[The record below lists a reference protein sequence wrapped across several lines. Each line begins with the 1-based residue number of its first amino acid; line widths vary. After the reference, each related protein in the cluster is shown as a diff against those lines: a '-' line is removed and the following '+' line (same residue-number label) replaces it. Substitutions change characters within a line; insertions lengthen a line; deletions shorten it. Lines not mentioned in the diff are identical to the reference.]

1 MPSLEFKL
9 HLKRFLSANEPALLL
24 RYKRFIYCRAEIR
37 LTRQVVFHVINSR
50 DYVRQ
55 FLKKLIY
62 KQNWAQKQYIK
73 YSHQNLFVIICRLP
87 SAPKYFCNWN
97 ITCIN
102 VLSLKSTSGAT
113 YLEIT
118 LTSSNTHIS
127 PISLFH
133 QFEKIIND
141 LKNCVSTALI
151 NDHDLQSELFF

>member
-62 KQNWAQKQYIK
+62 KQNGPRNSTLNIHIK
-73 YSHQNLFVIICRLP
+73 IYLWSFVDYHRLQSIFATGISHV
-87 SAPKYFCNWN
+87 
-97 ITCIN
+97 IN

-133 QFEKIIND
+133 QFEKIVND

-151 NDHDLQSELFF
+151 NDHVLQSELFF